1 MFGVCV
7 CARTRACV
15 HGNPWCMLHAAELTC
30 GGMQYAILAETGAPA
45 PEGSTR
51 EQLLRTLHT
60 ARDPRSKGRQ
70 AGRDLQASGARPQNA
85 PTASPCS
92 SAWDKF
98 EAYYRMQLPLPPQE
112 LDVLFET
119 MRTPLPVTFRLPLP
133 CADRCASWGGCMV
146 SRAHFAR
153 SMMSRFFVAER
164 VGMCGA

>member
-1 MFGVCV
+1 M
-7 CARTRACV
+7 